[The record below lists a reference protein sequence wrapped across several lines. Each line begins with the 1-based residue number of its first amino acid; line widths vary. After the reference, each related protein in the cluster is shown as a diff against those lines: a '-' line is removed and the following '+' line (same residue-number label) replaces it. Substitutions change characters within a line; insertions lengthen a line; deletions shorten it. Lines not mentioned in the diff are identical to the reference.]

1 MLRRALVATGLLV
14 ALAAPAQAQLPL
26 LDIRIGGHAAMPS
39 GDFADSYDAG
49 FGAYAR
55 LGVPLGIFKLMGSA
69 TYTQFKAANPLTDD
83 TSEISLQVGPHF
95 SLLPLLDIGIEGA
108 YFSDAEKFGLAPNI
122 SVGLLNF
129 EATASY
135 YIVNSD
141 PKATWVTLGLGFRF

>member
-26 LDIRIGGHAAMPS
+26 LDVRLGAHAAKPT

-55 LGVPLGIFKLMGSA
+55 VGVPLGLFKLMGSA

-95 SLLPLLDIGIEGA
+95 SPIPLLDFGLEGA
-108 YFSDAEKFGLAPNI
+108 YFNDAEEFGFAPNI

-141 PKATWVTLGLGFRF
+141 PKASWITLGVGFRF